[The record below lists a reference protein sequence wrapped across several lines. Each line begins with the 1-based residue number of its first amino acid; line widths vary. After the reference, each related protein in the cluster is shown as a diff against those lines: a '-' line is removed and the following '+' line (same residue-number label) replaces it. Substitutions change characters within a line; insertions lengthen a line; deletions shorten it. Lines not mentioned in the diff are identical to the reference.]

1 MAELAAKTGINSA
14 GLKKTVDEYNG
25 YCEKGHDDLFAKDPA
40 FLLPVK
46 EPKFY
51 AMRIVCCGYQT
62 IGGIR
67 VNGKTEAL
75 TKERKVIPGL
85 YAAGDIIA
93 AELFGDPPI
102 NGVGTLGFAISS
114 GLIAGESTLA
124 YIGK

>member
-1 MAELAAKTGINSA
+1 
-14 GLKKTVDEYNG
+14 
-25 YCEKGHDDLFAKDPA
+25 
-40 FLLPVK
+40 VK

-51 AMRIVCCGYQT
+51 ALRTICGAYQT

-67 VNGKTEAL
+67 VNGRTEAL

-102 NGVGTLGFAISS
+102 NGVGMVGFAVTT
-114 GLIAGESTLA
+114 GLIAAESALA